1 MTMHHAGLA
10 ELVRRDPRYAYEAY
24 EFVFDALEHTLARLG
39 RKSQAQADAL
49 DQGKQHVTA
58 VELLEG
64 ACELA
69 QREFGLMARVVLRM
83 WGIRRTDDVGALVFN
98 LIDAKLMNRNDDD
111 GRDDFNGV
119 FDLPQALSDGY
130 AIQFDEA
137 NL

>member
-10 ELVRRDPRYAYEAY
+10 ALVRRDPRYAYEAY

-39 RKSQAQADAL
+39 RKAQGNDPDEGEL
-49 DQGKQHVTA
+49 HVTA

-64 ACELA
+64 SCDLA

-83 WGIRRTDDVGALVFN
+83 WGIRRTDDVGELVFN
-98 LIDAKLMNRNDDD
+98 LIAAGLMNKNDDD

-119 FDLPQALSDGY
+119 FDLSQILSEGY